1 MHRFFC
7 QCTISCRRV
16 WALYSGG
23 VLCFDGLSV
32 ALQKPEIFVVVPK
45 MRSFLSPPPHT
56 HTHTSKHIE
65 SLKILISN
73 WENGSRIHF
82 KQVRLLYSVVITFA
96 AVVKYHGLEHIRWL
110 GLFSVICITHSPR
123 YPGHAWMGTAPVWP
137 WSW

>member
-45 MRSFLSPPPHT
+45 MRSFLSPPST
-56 HTHTSKHIE
+56 HTHTLQNI
-65 SLKILISN
+65 LKVWKFSSQTGKMVHAFISN
-73 WENGSRIHF
+73 
-82 KQVRLLYSVVITFA
+82 RLDYFTQWLSPLPLLVYIQ
-96 AVVKYHGLEHIRWL
+96 YIRWL